1 MDPASAAAESEL
13 HAILARFDVAVL
25 LTHAED
31 DPARLRGR
39 PMRIAGLDADD
50 TVYFFAAI
58 DSEKVREALAR
69 DDAYVVVQ
77 SPGVQAVL
85 HGRVAITQ
93 DKDRIDEL
101 WFEDEDLFFE
111 AGREDARV
119 CLLCFTPEDGD
130 YWTELC
136 GDAS

>member
-1 MDPASAAAESEL
+1 MEPASSGAANEL
-13 HAILARFDVAVL
+13 HDILAHFDVAVL
-25 LTHAED
+25 LTHSED

-39 PMRIAGLDADD
+39 PMRIAGLDEDD

-85 HGRVAITQ
+85 HGKLAVTQ
-93 DKDRIDEL
+93 DRERIDEL

-111 AGREDARV
+111 AGKDDPRV
-119 CLLCFTPEDGD
+119 CLLCFSPEDGD

-136 GDAS
+136 SQAS

>member
-1 MDPASAAAESEL
+1 MDPASSEAETEL

-25 LTHAED
+25 LTHTED

-39 PMRIAGLDADD
+39 PMRIAGLDEDD

-58 DSEKVREALAR
+58 DSEKVREALAH

-85 HGRVAITQ
+85 HGRLAVTQ
-93 DKDRIDEL
+93 DKERIDEL

-111 AGREDARV
+111 AGKEDPRV
-119 CLLCFTPEDGD
+119 CLLSFSPEDGD

-136 GDAS
+136 SGAT